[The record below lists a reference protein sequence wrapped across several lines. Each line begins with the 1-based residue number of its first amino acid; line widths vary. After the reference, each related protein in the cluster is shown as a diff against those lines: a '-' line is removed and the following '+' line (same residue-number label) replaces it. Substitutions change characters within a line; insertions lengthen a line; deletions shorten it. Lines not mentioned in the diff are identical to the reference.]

1 MLFKK
6 LKIRTKIIL
15 VLTSV
20 AVLAVGI
27 NGYIG
32 YESAAKS
39 LEVESFNKL
48 TAIRE
53 LKASQI
59 EEYFNHISNQLVSFS
74 TDQTI
79 IAAMV
84 EFKKGFLSI
93 KTDLS
98 LNDEQTGRV
107 SSRLHKY
114 YENIYIPELNKNLE
128 TGVALADVWPQDSR
142 AILLQSLY
150 VVPPQIKAEIA
161 PPLGF

>member
-1 MLFKK
+1 MMLFRN

-15 VLTSV
+15 VLTTV

-74 TDQTI
+74 NVIINVFVVVCASSLLVI
-79 IAAMV
+79 IADAFV
-84 EFKKGFLSI
+84 DFKYFANFLS
-93 KTDLS
+93 
-98 LNDEQTGRV
+98 
-107 SSRLHKY
+107 
-114 YENIYIPELNKNLE
+114 
-128 TGVALADVWPQDSR
+128 
-142 AILLQSLY
+142 
-150 VVPPQIKAEIA
+150 
-161 PPLGF
+161 